1 MSDLELYCI
10 QQPFSRRKQNRSGRW
25 CIRMTRYFL
34 LFAVQELML
43 RWSGIS
49 SPIWK
54 GVFTIAAVRPSYIW
68 LGEAS
73 SNIIKITDSCFHCF
87 WFPSGKAGPLWQH
100 EVQRP
105 QIACY
110 LFFAGA
116 HRLLLSIFNQKCT
129 FLIWDWSQILLA
141 SCPKSTIPKGCWDP
155 SFCTTSYLPVFSHAG
170 EAARKLCPATT
181 SRQKIVAVPSC

>member
-1 MSDLELYCI
+1 
-10 QQPFSRRKQNRSGRW
+10 
-25 CIRMTRYFL
+25 MTRYFL

-54 GVFTIAAVRPSYIW
+54 WVFTIVAVRPSYIW

-73 SNIIKITDSCFHCF
+73 SRLQTHVSIVSDSLLEKQGRYGSMRSKDLILHVICFLLALTDYFYPSSIKS
-87 WFPSGKAGPLWQH
+87 A
-100 EVQRP
+100 
-105 QIACY
+105 
-110 LFFAGA
+110 
-116 HRLLLSIFNQKCT
+116 T
-129 FLIWDWSQILLA
+129 FLIWDRSQILLA

-181 SRQKIVAVPSC
+181 SKQKIVAVPSC